1 MEIKVS
7 LDIQQLI
14 QIAKQLPKEH
24 KIQLMAALNKEAETD
39 KSRWSKERGFLLKNP
54 AFDKDALEEIARN
67 RKSVTGRKRGVGV

>member
-24 KIQLMAALNKEAETD
+24 QIQLMAALHKEIEAST
-39 KSRWSKERGFLLKNP
+39 SRWSKDRGFLLKNP
-54 AFDKDALEEIARN
+54 AFDKDQLEEIARN
-67 RKSVTGRKRGVGV
+67 RKAVTGRKRGVEA